1 MNFNDQGLHE
11 RSALICSALHERQG
25 NTQPARGPAPGR
37 VARTGHFS
45 GGRLCVPLL
54 LVAGAKPRQPAGAGE
69 VGRVARFGVPQL
81 PHDSPQLPHNSPQL
95 PHNSP
100 QLPHNSPQL
109 PHNLQLREASAA
121 GRLSA
126 PGPRLRVARS
136 PAAHGR
142 AGARRRRG
150 GGSRRTGS
158 ESGPRNRGAAAP
170 LSARL
175 GCGLEFS

>member
-54 LVAGAKPRQPAGAGE
+54 LVAGAKPRRPAGAGE
-69 VGRVARFGVPQL
+69 VGRVARFGAPQL
-81 PHDSPQLPHNSPQL
+81 PHD
-95 PHNSP
+95 SP

>member
-100 QLPHNSPQL
+100 QLPHN
-109 PHNLQLREASAA
+109 LQLREASAA